1 MKMHEIQSFKNLVKR
16 WKKNYVE
23 KSCIQFLI
31 MARRKVR
38 YGQAKN
44 NFLVFKV
51 NACCYYGTQKLYD
64 ASYPI
69 KSTKIG

>member
-1 MKMHEIQSFKNLVKR
+1 MKMHEIQSFKNLVKI

-51 NACCYYGTQKLYD
+51 NACYYGTQKLYD

>member
-1 MKMHEIQSFKNLVKR
+1 
-16 WKKNYVE
+16 VE

-44 NFLVFKV
+44 NFLVSKV

>member
-1 MKMHEIQSFKNLVKR
+1 MRFSLSKIWLKDE
-16 WKKNYVE
+16 KKLCG
-23 KSCIQFLI
+23 KSCIQFSI

-51 NACCYYGTQKLYD
+51 NACYYGTQKLYD
-64 ASYPI
+64 PSYPI

>member
-1 MKMHEIQSFKNLVKR
+1 MRFSLSKIWLKD
-16 WKKNYVE
+16 KKNYVE

-44 NFLVFKV
+44 NFLVSKV

-64 ASYPI
+64 PSYPI